1 MAKQDVAKGGA
12 LTAGEEAKIQSMGWP
27 KEYSVIKS
35 APGRKLLAITTPN
48 GDVINFTLTAEPEL
62 EMIYHERVHFTVS
75 VHEAKEGCNCGHMPG
90 DSWQFSRCTPE
101 GICAEAFHT
110 MYPVIHG
117 LTMGNGT
124 YSGPAA
130 DETLVSCPDHG
141 WVTFKIERKLWSP
154 DDWS

>member
-1 MAKQDVAKGGA
+1 MTKGDVVEGGTLA
-12 LTAGEEAKIQSMGWP
+12 AGEEAKLRSLGWA
-27 KEYSVIKS
+27 KEYSVMRS
-35 APGRKLLAITTPN
+35 APGRKLLAVTTPN
-48 GDVINFTLTAEPEL
+48 GDIVSFTLTAELEL
-62 EMIYHERVHFTVS
+62 IYQERVHFTVS
-75 VHEAKEGCNCGHMPG
+75 VHEAKEGCNCGHTPG

-101 GICAEAFHT
+101 GICSEAFHT

-124 YSGPAA
+124 YRGRAA

-141 WVTFKIERKLWSP
+141 WVTFKIERRLWSA